1 MKTKD
6 EILEKFKKFYN
17 FAENFTGKQVKVPF
31 TEAVNTAVY
40 PRNQNPT
47 TRPEKKITAY
57 EGIFKRKLDVAN
69 LKVLGCISF
78 VYVPDNHRKKLEAKS
93 RKAMFVGYPDG
104 VKGCKFYDPV

>member
-1 MKTKD
+1 MCGPTFVSSMGGSRSNVTFIDDYTRHTSVYFMKTKD

-47 TRPEKKITAY
+47 TRPEKTKH
-57 EGIFKRKLDVAN
+57 GL
-69 LKVLGCISF
+69 
-78 VYVPDNHRKKLEAKS
+78 
-93 RKAMFVGYPDG
+93 
-104 VKGCKFYDPV
+104 